1 MTRFRSFVAAA
12 ALLGATSAFAADL
25 PSRKGVAVAPAPS
38 ASCLERNA
46 VPTDIFGFTTG
57 SDVSDLGAW
66 GIAAEYN
73 GAFGTRVGS
82 FYGHLGKLQ
91 ASTSF
96 LRCFEVGPYVIGSFA
111 RNSIP
116 LGGSFET
123 TAFGGGVEMKYK
135 VLGRDTHGVGLTFV
149 VDPSVSAV
157 NISGGGGNATSF
169 ATSLKI
175 LLDKELIANKLYG
188 AINLQ
193 YDLGWIG
200 NDPYFRTS
208 NLTLSGALSYQLADG
223 VFLGGE
229 ARYLRTHTG
238 LTFNRFT
245 GEALF
250 LGPTFYWQATKQLA
264 VTGAVGFQ
272 VWGREPG
279 SVPAAKLNL
288 ATANQTIAKLK
299 FAYSF

>member
-1 MTRFRSFVAAA
+1 MIRFRHLVAAA
-12 ALLGATSAFAADL
+12 GLLSATSAFAADL
-25 PSRKGVAVAPAPS
+25 PSRKGVPMAPAPS
-38 ASCLERNA
+38 ASCLENTA
-46 VPTDIFGFTTG
+46 LPPDVFGFTTG
-57 SDVSDLGAW
+57 SDVSDVGAW
-66 GIAAEYN
+66 GVAAEYN
-73 GAFGTRVGS
+73 GAYGTRVGS
-82 FYGHLGKLQ
+82 FAGHLGKVQ

-96 LRCFEVGPYVIGSFA
+96 LRCFEVGPYVLGSYA
-111 RNSIP
+111 RNSLP
-116 LGGSFET
+116 LGGSFNT
-123 TAFGGGVEMKYK
+123 TAFGGGVELKYK
-135 VLGRDTHGVGLTFV
+135 LLGRDTHGVGLTLV

-157 NISGGGGNATSF
+157 NVSGGGGNATSF
-169 ATSLKI
+169 TTSLKI

-200 NDPYFRTS
+200 NGSYFRSS
-208 NLTLSGALSYQLADG
+208 NLTVAGALSYQFADG
-223 VFLGGE
+223 VFFGGE

-238 LTFNRFT
+238 LAFNTFT

-250 LGPTFYWQATKQLA
+250 VGPTFYWQATKQVSL
-264 VTGAVGFQ
+264 TGAVGFQ

-299 FAYSF
+299 LSYAF